1 MQQKVFKQNIF
12 RYIKIWLLCLKAS
25 LKRGRVYKSEI
36 VVRILRTLFIL
47 LTQLLMLSIVYGN
60 QEYLAGW
67 SRSEAYLVLGIWNVM
82 NYMGWA
88 FFGIN
93 LLALERRVLEGDFDF
108 VLLKPISSAWLVSF
122 GEFSSHS
129 AISAFSGMVL
139 IGYYFVTNWA
149 IISWGNVA
157 IGFVACLV
165 GFMIW
170 YAMYLLFASFTIS
183 VPRNGFLSIAK
194 EILALTRYPT
204 SIYTGVLQLV
214 FYSVIPIAFVAV
226 VPANFIIGRE
236 HIVLLFL
243 GLCLAIAF
251 LRLSLWMWKVNVRK
265 YTSAGG

>member
-1 MQQKVFKQNIF
+1 MPQKVFKQNIF
-12 RYIKIWLLCLKAS
+12 RYWRIWFLCLRAS
-25 LKRGRVYKSEI
+25 LKRGRVYKSEV

-47 LTQLLMLSIVYGN
+47 LTQLLMFSVVFGN

-93 LLALERRVLEGDFDF
+93 LLELEKRVLEGDFDF

-129 AISAFSGMVL
+129 AISALSGVVL
-139 IGYYFVTNWA
+139 IGYYFVANWA
-149 IISWGNVA
+149 TISWVNIVIGTFA
-157 IGFVACLV
+157 LGIGFI
-165 GFMIW
+165 IW
-170 YAMYLLFASFTIS
+170 YAIYLLFASFTIS

-204 SIYTGVLQLV
+204 SIYTGAIQLV
-214 FYSVIPIAFVAV
+214 FYSLIPIAFIAV
-226 VPANFIIGRE
+226 VPANFVIGRGQ
-236 HIVLLFL
+236 IVLLLL
-243 GLCLAIAF
+243 GVCLAVAF
-251 LRLSLWMWKVNVRK
+251 LRFSFWVWKMNVRK